1 MKVIRNDELVRI
13 EVDQA
18 HNMVIS
24 TWTGYVPSDDY
35 REALWQVLDQIK
47 LNHLGLWLSDTQAM
61 GAILRSDEKWSVET
75 FVPELLK
82 YGLRRVAVV
91 QSLDYFNRTTTERMA
106 SAAQAV
112 APFKVEFFPSA
123 AEGVHWLLKEQEEF
137 A

>member
-1 MKVIRNDELVRI
+1 MEVIRNDELVRI
-13 EVDQA
+13 EVDHAQ
-18 HNMVIS
+18 NTVIS

-47 LNHLGLWLSDTQAM
+47 LNHLGLWLCDTRAM

-75 FVPELLK
+75 FVPELMK

-106 SAAQAV
+106 SATREV
-112 APFKVEFFPSA
+112 APFKVEFFPSPEEA
-123 AEGVHWLLKEQEEF
+123 RHWLLKEQEAF
-137 A
+137 V